1 MRNASSFLS
10 VGFSLALV
18 LAPAAPLSAAPSP
31 PVALNSCSLM
41 YSNTNSITSQIVG
54 LDAQFTNQ
62 SSKTATVVNIATSIN
77 GQNSVIRDV
86 GSFAPGIEIHHR
98 YKAGG
103 GQFAL
108 PSVLQQ
114 LFGKP
119 AVQCTIASVRF
130 EDGSTW
136 PNATGQPAGVTTSAI
151 LTQPAALQLHGTGA
165 AHARLALAT
174 SANQVSSNSDCGG
187 IAAVTVLAST
197 AADLA
202 LKITPLG
209 GGTCTIEL
217 RDASGNTATIP
228 VNVTP

>member
-1 MRNASSFLS
+1 MRNAYSLLTAGLCLS
-10 VGFSLALV
+10 LV
-18 LAPAAPLSAAPSP
+18 FAPAGPLAATPAA
-31 PVALNSCSLM
+31 PVALNSCSLI
-41 YSNTNSITSQIVG
+41 YSSTDSIASQIVG

-62 SSKTATVVNIATSIN
+62 SSKTVTVVNIATSIN

-130 EDGSTW
+130 EDGSMW
-136 PNATGQPAGVTTSAI
+136 PSATGQPAATTSAI
-151 LTQPAALQLHGTGA
+151 LTQPTTLQLHGTGA

-174 SANQVSSNSDCGG
+174 SAAQVSSNSDCGG
-187 IAAVTVLAST
+187 VASVTVVAST

-202 LKITPLG
+202 LEITPLG
-209 GGTCTIEL
+209 GGTCTIAL
-217 RDASGNTATIP
+217 HDASGNTATIP
-228 VNVTP
+228 VSVTP

>member
-1 MRNASSFLS
+1 MRNAYSFLS

-18 LAPAAPLSAAPSP
+18 LAPAGPVSAAPSP
-31 PVALNSCSLM
+31 PVVLNSCSLM
-41 YSNTNSITSQIVG
+41 YSNTNSIASQIVG

-130 EDGSTW
+130 EDGSVW
-136 PNATGQPAGVTTSAI
+136 PNAAGQPAASTGAI
-151 LTQPAALQLHGTGA
+151 LTQPSALQLSGTGT

-174 SANQVSSNSDCGG
+174 SATQVSSNSDCGG
-187 IAAVTVLAST
+187 VASVTVVAST
-197 AADLA
+197 ATDLA
-202 LKITPLG
+202 LEIAPLG
-209 GGTCTIEL
+209 GGSCTIAL
-217 RDASGNTATIP
+217 RDANGNTATIP
-228 VNVTP
+228 ISVTP

>member
-1 MRNASSFLS
+1 MRNAYSLLT

-18 LAPAAPLSAAPSP
+18 LAPVGPVSAAPSP
-31 PVALNSCSLM
+31 PVVLNSCSLM
-41 YSNTNSITSQIVG
+41 YSNTNSIASQIVG

-77 GQNSVIRDV
+77 GQSSVIRDV

-119 AVQCTIASVRF
+119 AVQCTIASVQF
-130 EDGSTW
+130 EDGSMW
-136 PNATGQPAGVTTSAI
+136 PSAAGQPAATTTSAI
-151 LTQPAALQLHGTGA
+151 LTQPTTLQLHGTGA

-174 SANQVSSNSDCGG
+174 SAAQVSSNSDCGG
-187 IAAVTVLAST
+187 VASVAVVAST

-202 LKITPLG
+202 LEITPLG
-209 GGTCTIEL
+209 NGTCTISL

-228 VNVTP
+228 VSVTP

>member
-1 MRNASSFLS
+1 MRNAYSLLT
-10 VGFSLALV
+10 VGFCLSLV
-18 LAPAAPLSAAPSP
+18 LAPAGPLSATPGP
-31 PVALNSCSLM
+31 PVTLNSCSLM
-41 YSNTNSITSQIVG
+41 YSSTDSIASQIVG

-77 GQNSVIRDV
+77 GQNSIIRDV

-130 EDGSTW
+130 EDGSMW
-136 PNATGQPAGVTTSAI
+136 PSATGQPAATTTSAI
-151 LTQPAALQLHGTGA
+151 LTQPTTLQLRGTGA

-174 SANQVSSNSDCGG
+174 SAAQVSSNSDCGG
-187 IAAVTVLAST
+187 VASVTVIAST
-197 AADLA
+197 AVDLA
-202 LKITPLG
+202 LEITPLG
-209 GGTCTIEL
+209 SGTCTIAL

-228 VNVTP
+228 VSVTP

>member
-1 MRNASSFLS
+1 MRNASSLPTVGLCLS
-10 VGFSLALV
+10 LV
-18 LAPAAPLSAAPSP
+18 LAPAGPLSAAPGT

-41 YSNTNSITSQIVG
+41 YSSTDSIASQIVG
-54 LDAQFTNQ
+54 LDAQFTNE

-130 EDGSTW
+130 EDGSMW
-136 PNATGQPAGVTTSAI
+136 PSAAGQPAAAATGAI
-151 LTQPAALQLHGTGA
+151 LTQPTALQLHGTGA

-174 SANQVSSNSDCGG
+174 SAVQVSSNSDCGG
-187 IAAVTVLAST
+187 VASVTVVAST

-202 LKITPLG
+202 LEITPLG
-209 GGTCTIEL
+209 AGTCTIAL

-228 VNVTP
+228 VSVTP